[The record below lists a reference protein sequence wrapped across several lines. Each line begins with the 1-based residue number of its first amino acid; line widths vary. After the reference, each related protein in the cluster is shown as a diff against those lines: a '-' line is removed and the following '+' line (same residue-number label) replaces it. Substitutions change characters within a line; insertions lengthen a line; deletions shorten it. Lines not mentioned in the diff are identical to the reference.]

1 MITFEEF
8 EDKQYPPWSVITIIY
23 NLLIPAD
30 IIRLTLQIVI
40 FSTTAIIN
48 SFTFVVKRTEAI
60 KDPQSIK
67 NEIE

>member
-60 KDPQSIK
+60 KDPHSIK

>member
-23 NLLIPAD
+23 NLLISAD

-60 KDPQSIK
+60 KDPHSIK